1 MQNFLT
7 YILEVSILTS
17 IFFLFYRYLYYK
29 LAYFVWSR
37 YFFYLILF
45 ASLIIPIL
53 PSFFS
58 TDLLINK
65 VGNIINNNSNFINI
79 ENSFLLEKE
88 VFFQEIKFK
97 QIIFIIWVSGFIRY
111 SFLIAKSILS
121 IIFLIKK
128 GNKKKDGKYTIVS
141 TESDNPA
148 FSFFN
153 YIFVA
158 TEFNQLQQADKEQI
172 IKHEKIHAKQ
182 KHTIDNLV
190 FEFFRAVF
198 WFNPI
203 SKSISIN
210 LKIIHEF
217 IVDNVLTGNKNVPD
231 YSKLIVKMASQKTHG
246 FAISNFSNE
255 EIKSRINLITFPEKE
270 KIRKKHFAISIPI
283 LLVTII
289 AMWFITSSINLY
301 TFSKLEQKKEFSFPF
316 DEGTYKIISPYFKKQ
331 KINGLQVS
339 HKEISYELK
348 SFSNIY
354 SIEKGKITS
363 IKENDIFGLKEYTIT
378 EKLQTG
384 QTIIYKGIFKTKLMK
399 NDIVEKGKLIGISGD
414 LRLYPKLAIK
424 VLVDDVAINPNELY

>member
-182 KHTIDNLV
+182 
-190 FEFFRAVF
+190 
-198 WFNPI
+198 
-203 SKSISIN
+203 
-210 LKIIHEF
+210 
-217 IVDNVLTGNKNVPD
+217 
-231 YSKLIVKMASQKTHG
+231 
-246 FAISNFSNE
+246 
-255 EIKSRINLITFPEKE
+255 
-270 KIRKKHFAISIPI
+270 
-283 LLVTII
+283 
-289 AMWFITSSINLY
+289 
-301 TFSKLEQKKEFSFPF
+301 
-316 DEGTYKIISPYFKKQ
+316 
-331 KINGLQVS
+331 
-339 HKEISYELK
+339 
-348 SFSNIY
+348 
-354 SIEKGKITS
+354 
-363 IKENDIFGLKEYTIT
+363 
-378 EKLQTG
+378 
-384 QTIIYKGIFKTKLMK
+384 
-399 NDIVEKGKLIGISGD
+399 
-414 LRLYPKLAIK
+414 
-424 VLVDDVAINPNELY
+424 